1 MSLEIWDDDMAEA
14 MEQAEGQQ
22 ELEEGVLMENIGE
35 MQQELGG
42 LMESFKDF
50 FEGDDIS
57 GEPEKDITRQSR
69 IPVRWPARS
78 SWRSSCW
85 TGSSPSRS

>member
-35 MQQELGG
+35 MQQELS
-42 LMESFKDF
+42 LIHILQSVAVKYQ
-50 FEGDDIS
+50 
-57 GEPEKDITRQSR
+57 GETRN
-69 IPVRWPARS
+69 VL
-78 SWRSSCW
+78 
-85 TGSSPSRS
+85 